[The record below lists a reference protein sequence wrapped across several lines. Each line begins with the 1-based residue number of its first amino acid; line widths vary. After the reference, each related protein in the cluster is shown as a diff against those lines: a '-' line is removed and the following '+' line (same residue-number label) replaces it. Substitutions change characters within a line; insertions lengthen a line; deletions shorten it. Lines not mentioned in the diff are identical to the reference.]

1 MSTAVSPTP
10 RICVV
15 GNAAIDLSLNVAR
28 LPSPGETTLA
38 LESTSG
44 FGGKGANQAVA
55 AARAGA
61 STLLFAAVG
70 EDADGDRLIAQLNA
84 EGIDTRH
91 LLRMPCPT
99 DLSIVTVDAAGENT
113 IVTRNL
119 AAANYRPDR
128 CALHEATRDGDWIAL
143 QGNLSADVT
152 AEVLRTARLRACRTL
167 LNPGPVRFNCMPLLA
182 DLDVLVVNRVEAATL
197 TALDDPA
204 LAAAALH
211 RAGAHDVCVTLGADG
226 VLWCGN
232 HGTRHLAAVPAE
244 AVDTVGAGD
253 AFCGTLLAA
262 LALNLPMPNALRWAQ
277 AVAAY
282 AVARPGAQ
290 ASFPERAAMHG
301 LLHAAV
307 PQCVLSSVTYSQAR

>member
-167 LNPGPVRFNCMPLLA
+167 LNPGPVRFDCMPLLA

-204 LAAAALH
+204 LAATALH

-290 ASFPERAAMHG
+290 ASFPERAAMHA
-301 LLHAAV
+301 LLHGAV

>member
-38 LESTSG
+38 LDSTSG

-152 AEVLRTARLRACRTL
+152 AEVLRTARLGACRTL
-167 LNPGPVRFNCMPLLA
+167 LNPGPVRFDCMPLLA

-226 VLWCGN
+226 VLWCDN

-262 LALNLPMPNALRWAQ
+262 LALKLPMPNALRWAQ

-290 ASFPERAAMHG
+290 ASFPERAAMRA

-307 PQCVLSSVTYSQAR
+307 PQSVLSSVTYSQAR

>member
-167 LNPGPVRFNCMPLLA
+167 LNPGPVRFDCMPLLA

-290 ASFPERAAMHG
+290 ASFPERAAMRG

>member
-1 MSTAVSPTP
+1 
-10 RICVV
+10 
-15 GNAAIDLSLNVAR
+15 
-28 LPSPGETTLA
+28 
-38 LESTSG
+38 
-44 FGGKGANQAVA
+44 
-55 AARAGA
+55 
-61 STLLFAAVG
+61 
-70 EDADGDRLIAQLNA
+70 
-84 EGIDTRH
+84 
-91 LLRMPCPT
+91 
-99 DLSIVTVDAAGENT
+99 
-113 IVTRNL
+113 
-119 AAANYRPDR
+119 
-128 CALHEATRDGDWIAL
+128 
-143 QGNLSADVT
+143 
-152 AEVLRTARLRACRTL
+152 
-167 LNPGPVRFNCMPLLA
+167 MPLLA

-211 RAGAHDVCVTLGADG
+211 CAGAHDVCVTLGADG

-253 AFCGTLLAA
+253 AFCGTLLAG

-301 LLHAAV
+301 LLHGAV